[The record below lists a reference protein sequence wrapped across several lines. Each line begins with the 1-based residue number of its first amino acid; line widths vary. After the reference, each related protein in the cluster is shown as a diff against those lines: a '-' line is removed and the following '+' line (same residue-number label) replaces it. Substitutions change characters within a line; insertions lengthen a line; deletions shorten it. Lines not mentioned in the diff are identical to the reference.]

1 MKPPK
6 TDGKP
11 AGKTNGKTPGKVPV
25 HKSGNGRAPAG
36 MRIIAGQWR
45 GRRLVAPV
53 GDATRPTA
61 DRARETL
68 FSMLTSRLGGFTDLR
83 VADLFA
89 GSGALG
95 LEALSRGAASC
106 LFVENDRAAAAA
118 IEGNIAALSASGATL
133 RHGSALSPATMTE
146 PFDLILI
153 DPPYAQEN
161 VGDLLDLLVDK
172 GWTSPATIISV
183 ETGSKEAPCATKLD
197 LLVSRGAGKAQLHLF
212 QPR

>member
-1 MKPPK
+1 MKPAKSTGK
-6 TDGKP
+6 T
-11 AGKTNGKTPGKVPV
+11 AGKTPV

-36 MRIIAGQWR
+36 MRIIAGLWR
-45 GRRLVAPV
+45 GRRLVAPA
-53 GDATRPTA
+53 GDSTRPTA

-106 LFVENDRAAAAA
+106 MFVENDRAATAS
-118 IEGNIAALSASGATL
+118 IESNIAALSASGATL
-133 RHGSALSPATMTE
+133 RHGSALSPATMAE

-161 VGDLLDLLVDK
+161 VGALLDLLVDK
-172 GWTSPATIISV
+172 GWTGPATIITI
-183 ETGSKEAPCATKLD
+183 ETGSPVAPLATKLE
-197 LLVSRGAGKAQLHLF
+197 LLVSRGAGKAQLHIFRPL
-212 QPR
+212 